1 MRKAIAYAPV
11 YLHISQSQDN
21 DNTKFRIDQK
31 TTANIPAVNEEW
43 ITDWESRETKD
54 PVMGMVK
61 AKARWSEAGS
71 VDDSDFLAGG
81 WLDEGKEQ
89 VEAFV
94 EGVGAGWTAHQ
105 VSFRHEIA
113 YLLIKSGSQY
123 SDMGLRGAPA
133 KAYVRPP
140 NSSQKR

>member
-11 YLHISQSQDN
+11 YLHISQSEEGG
-21 DNTKFRIDQK
+21 NTKYRIDQR

-43 ITDWESRETKD
+43 ITDWDARETKD
-54 PVMGMVK
+54 PVMGPVK
-61 AKARWSEAGS
+61 AKARWSEPGA

-94 EGVGAGWTAHQ
+94 ESPGSGWTAHQ
-105 VSFRHEIA
+105 VS
-113 YLLIKSGSQY
+113 S
-123 SDMGLRGAPA
+123 
-133 KAYVRPP
+133 
-140 NSSQKR
+140 

>member
-11 YLHISQSQDN
+11 YLHISQSEDN
-21 DNTKFRIDQK
+21 GNTKFRIDQK

-54 PVMGMVK
+54 PVMGLVK
-61 AKARWSEAGS
+61 AKARWSEPTAVG
-71 VDDSDFLAGG
+71 DSDFLAGG

-94 EGVGAGWTAHQ
+94 ESPGSGWTAHQ
-105 VSFRHEIA
+105 VSSCDSINTDISGVT
-113 YLLIKSGSQY
+113 LILHRY
-123 SDMGLRGAPA
+123 GASRNSRA
-133 KAYVRPP
+133 NACTYVG
-140 NSSQKR
+140 